1 MPDPHGLYSKFLA
14 RNPTFSS
21 YEIIPPP
28 IYDGN
33 LEIIHPADYTH
44 RLPHLAPVSVEAN
57 IRL

>member
-1 MPDPHGLYSKFLA
+1 MPDPNGLYSKFLA
-14 RNPTFSS
+14 QHPNFSS

-33 LEIIHPADYTH
+33 SDIIHPADYNTK
-44 RLPHLAPVSVEAN
+44 LPHLAPVSVVAN